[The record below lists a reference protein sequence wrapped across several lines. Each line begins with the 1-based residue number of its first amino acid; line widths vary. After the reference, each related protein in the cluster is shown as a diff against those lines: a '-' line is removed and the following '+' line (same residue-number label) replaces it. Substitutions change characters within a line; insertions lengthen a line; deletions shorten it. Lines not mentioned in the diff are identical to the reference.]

1 MPNALPFSIKVSN
14 RFKNPDGRMQV
25 PCTRIL
31 SPHYE
36 RKQITVDGW
45 ERPRASLQ
53 QAARLPL
60 PPAFSPIWQ
69 PEVTFSAQRNPG
81 SSVSGANNL
90 LHVPKAVS
98 SHARRYMHCTRS
110 SEGKR
115 NLLRDFTPKQLQRT
129 LEASFPSVPRRAKR

>member
-25 PCTRIL
+25 LGFYLHTRRGNESL
-31 SPHYE
+31 LTGGNGPELLCS
-36 RKQITVDGW
+36 KQH
-45 ERPRASLQ
+45 ASLCPLLSHRSGNL
-53 QAARLPL
+53 RLH
-60 PPAFSPIWQ
+60 
-69 PEVTFSAQRNPG
+69 FSAQRNPG

-98 SHARRYMHCTRS
+98 SHARGYMHCTRS